1 MATAISEMIE
11 NEAHSEISPEI
22 AALGLFV
29 GVDLEGLEEYLD
41 ECPML
46 DLRSGE
52 VLIAAN
58 QPVNSLFLLLEGRLN
73 VHLPPK
79 MEAPNSTIE
88 PGEAFGEALLF
99 SQKPCQMDIIAAT
112 DSRVMAI
119 KEETLFA
126 LINNSDEFTRNFLFM
141 TIQNLRGAEAVARE
155 RQQMQERF
163 RRETSTDVI
172 TGLHNR
178 RWLDEM
184 LTRQIVRSSKDD
196 ESMCVIMID
205 IDGYNSFGD
214 VFGEVASEQVLYA
227 TGQILQKNCRPTD
240 LLARFDKDRFI
251 VILPDTV
258 SEDAWSV
265 SERIR
270 DAIENNPIEIPGE
283 CILPP
288 VTASIGIVEKEAVVG
303 AEKLIALA
311 VSAVKRAKERGG
323 NQLSQ

>member
-1 MATAISEMIE
+1 MATAISEVIE
-11 NEAHSEISPEI
+11 NEVPGKISAEI

-29 GVDLEGLEEYLD
+29 GVDLEGLGGYLD

-46 DLRSGE
+46 DLHAGE
-52 VLIAAN
+52 TLIGAN
-58 QPVNSLFLLLEGRLN
+58 EPVNSLFLLLDGRLN
-73 VHLPPK
+73 VHQPPK

-88 PGEAFGEALLF
+88 PGEAFGEVLLF
-99 SQKPCQMDIIAAT
+99 SQEPCQMDVIAAI

-155 RQQMQERF
+155 RQQMQDRF
-163 RRETSTDVI
+163 RRETSTDII

-184 LTRQIVRSSKDD
+184 LTRQIVRSSNDD
-196 ESMCVIMID
+196 EPMCVIMID

-214 VFGEVASEQVLYA
+214 VFGEVASEQVLYT
-227 TGQILQKNCRPTD
+227 TGQMLQKSCRPTD

-251 VILPDTV
+251 AILPDTD
-258 SEDAWSV
+258 SEGAWNAG
-265 SERIR
+265 ERIR
-270 DAIENNPIEIPGE
+270 DAIENHCIEIPGE